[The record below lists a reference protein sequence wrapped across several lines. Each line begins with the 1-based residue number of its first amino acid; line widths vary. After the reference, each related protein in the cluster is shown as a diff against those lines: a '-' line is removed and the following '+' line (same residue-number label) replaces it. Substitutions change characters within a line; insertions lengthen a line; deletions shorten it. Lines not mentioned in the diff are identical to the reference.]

1 MQGALVARE
10 RGYQVYLCEASS
22 ELGGLLKAACVPSF
36 KEDLRDY
43 LTYMRREVASAGCQ
57 VLLDTPVT
65 PALVEEFRP
74 DVVLMAT
81 GSRPILP
88 SARRRDHPAFCG
100 QAASPSEGRRL
111 VVVGG
116 GIVGCETALH
126 LREQGKEVC
135 LVEMCSRIAPDAPS
149 QNRAALSAYLAEAGV
164 EVYLESTAEK
174 AAEGHLLLR
183 TKDGMKRLEVD
194 GIIVAVGFEPCRDLA
209 LTLREDLPVELI
221 GDCLKP
227 GNVFQAISCAA
238 YTAMRI

>member
-1 MQGALVARE
+1 
-10 RGYQVYLCEASS
+10 
-22 ELGGLLKAACVPSF
+22 
-36 KEDLRDY
+36 
-43 LTYMRREVASAGCQ
+43 
-57 VLLDTPVT
+57 
-65 PALVEEFRP
+65 
-74 DVVLMAT
+74 
-81 GSRPILP
+81 
-88 SARRRDHPAFCG
+88 
-100 QAASPSEGRRL
+100 
-111 VVVGG
+111 
-116 GIVGCETALH
+116 
-126 LREQGKEVC
+126 
-135 LVEMCSRIAPDAPS
+135 
-149 QNRAALSAYLAEAGV
+149 LAEAGV